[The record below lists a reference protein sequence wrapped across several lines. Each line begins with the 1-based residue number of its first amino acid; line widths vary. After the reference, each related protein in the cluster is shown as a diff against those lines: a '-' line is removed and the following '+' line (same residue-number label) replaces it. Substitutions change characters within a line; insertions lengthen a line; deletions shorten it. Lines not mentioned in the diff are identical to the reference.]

1 MGAPEIVTR
10 HKRPE
15 PNRLGRL
22 LAGVLAC
29 GLLGACAKAV
39 APPAMPPVEV
49 DTLEMR
55 PGSMQLTLE
64 HAAQLRGVREV
75 EVRAQVSGILLKR
88 LYREGSRVRAGD
100 LLFRIDPAPFAAEV
114 ARARADLAV
123 QQANVSQARRERD
136 RILPLYAQKLASLHD
151 RDTALATFESAE
163 ASFAGTQAAL
173 RRAQLDLSYT
183 DVRAPISGLTSR
195 EVRSEGSLVTAGSD
209 SSLLTR
215 IVQTDELY
223 VDFSVP
229 ESEAEG
235 LRAALSGADAGKVSV
250 RIADIEGRALA
261 GNARIEFIAPSIGDE
276 TGTVDIRATV
286 NNSKATL
293 LPGQIVRAS
302 VQGVTLPGML
312 IIPKRAV
319 MHGERGSYVWV
330 VGPDRKIAMRP
341 VTLGATAANNVV
353 VSKGLSSGDRVVV
366 EGILKVQPGAVV
378 NPTAVNLAGN
388 PLEGTDSTRAKS

>member
-1 MGAPEIVTR
+1 VTR

>member
-1 MGAPEIVTR
+1 MGAPDIVTR